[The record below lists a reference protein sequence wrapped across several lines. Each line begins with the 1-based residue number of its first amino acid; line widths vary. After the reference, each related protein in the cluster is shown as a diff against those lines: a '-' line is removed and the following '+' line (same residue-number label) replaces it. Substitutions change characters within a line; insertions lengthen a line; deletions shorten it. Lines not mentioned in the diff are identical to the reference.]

1 MLTRLFQD
9 ARFGSL
15 SNLHTYISLSE
26 VYPFGKCLGWRFST
40 IYIFFFLACFHAF
53 TDAPHSRFRC
63 RHPKL
68 CLLDFLRT
76 PGLALSQ
83 IYTRVFHLWKSID
96 LDSVWDGHFRQYQV
110 SFLL

>member
-1 MLTRLFQD
+1 MLTRLFED
-9 ARFGSL
+9 ARFGSF
-15 SNLHTYISLSE
+15 SNLHTYK
-26 VYPFGKCLGWRFST
+26 VFGLE
-40 IYIFFFLACFHAF
+40 ILDHLYFFFLACFHAF

-68 CLLDFLRT
+68 GLLDFLRML
-76 PGLALSQ
+76 GLALSQ

-96 LDSVWDGHFRQYQV
+96 LDSVWIGDSCQYQV